1 MQKEGV
7 KMKKKEQKKEPE
19 QKVEQV
25 KETNEKAEAKIETE
39 AKKGWTINKVTI
51 WRILAYFALYS
62 FVGFVIETAYGFL
75 TQGKLE
81 SRQSFLYGPFCGI
94 YGVGAVLMIVAL
106 HRLDRTKKWKLF
118 VGGFVVGS
126 ALEYFMSLIGEI
138 LFHVKW
144 WDYSGMF
151 LSIGGRICLLYSIF
165 WGILAIYL
173 VGHLNPMI
181 DRWLDKIQAKLKPRT
196 SKIIISLITIFLFV
210 DFCITGLALKAFNI
224 RMIVEHDIDVAD
236 KESVVSQYHAIYDNE
251 KRSEFIHR
259 FFGDRKMIR
268 TFPNLKIRDKNGNMV
283 YFGDILSDI
292 QSYYFK
298 INLNLKG

>member
-1 MQKEGV
+1 MREEKEEAKETTEEMV
-7 KMKKKEQKKEPE
+7 EETKAEEPVTKKKM
-19 QKVEQV
+19 
-25 KETNEKAEAKIETE
+25 
-39 AKKGWTINKVTI
+39 WTINQVTI

-62 FVGFVIETAYGFL
+62 FLGFVIETAYGFL

-118 VGGFVVGS
+118 VGGFIVGS
-126 ALEYFMSLIGEI
+126 VIEYFMSLIGEI

-165 WGILAIYL
+165 WGILGIYL
-173 VGHLNPMI
+173 VGHLNPKI
-181 DRWLDKIQAKLKPRT
+181 DRWLDKIKGKFKPRT
-196 SKIIISLITIFLFV
+196 AKAIISFLTIFLFV

-224 RMIVEHDIDVAD
+224 RMIVEHDIDVSD
-236 KESVVSQYHAIYDNE
+236 KESVVRQYHAIYDNE
-251 KRSEFIHR
+251 KLSEFIHR

-268 TFPNLKIRDKNGNMV
+268 TFPNLKIRDKNGDMV
-283 YFGDILSDI
+283 YFDAILSDI